1 MTEQEF
7 VETYSGANLSEEDIA
22 YLACIKLEWGSNLAY
37 LASIYLGAGKE
48 FLDALDGLDFV
59 IG

>member
-7 VETYSGANLSEEDIA
+7 VETYSGASLSEEDIA
-22 YLACIKLEWGSNLAY
+22 HLACMKLEDGSNLAY
-37 LASIYLGAGKE
+37 LASIYLNAGME
-48 FLDALDGLDFV
+48 FLNALGDLDFV